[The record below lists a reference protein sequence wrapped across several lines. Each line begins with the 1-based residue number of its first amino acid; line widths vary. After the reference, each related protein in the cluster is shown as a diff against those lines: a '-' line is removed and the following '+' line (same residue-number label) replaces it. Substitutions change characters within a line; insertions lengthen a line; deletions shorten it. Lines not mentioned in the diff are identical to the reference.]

1 MTITFN
7 ELRRIKDSLPDGSMG
22 RIAQKL
28 NLDAETVRNYF
39 GGTNFD
45 DGESTGIHLEQ
56 GPDGGIVFL
65 EDETILNTARE
76 ILEVFLIW
84 AVFSFGIIIIST
96 S

>member
-76 ILEVFLIW
+76 ILEEN
-84 AVFSFGIIIIST
+84 AVLD
-96 S
+96 